1 MTAGTLVCFMCEVPV
16 SCRGG
21 SFANLDDHMK
31 NIHKIKRGNS
41 YLLAGCFMSE
51 EERDAVKDVI
61 SEKID
66 QAFQGQEEEPV
77 RVGSG
82 RPGARHRCPQ
92 CPISF
97 TVEENL
103 REHLERKHKVRSRGV
118 RITPVVS
125 SAPAPRV
132 PKFGNIVGKL
142 EKRTERRSVPA
153 NIKFEA
159 TPRSEEEDID
169 DPLSSSPEP
178 RKNRRAEMKRRM
190 KKQHG
195 GVGRQSTTRYSGDVA
210 QAGPDEDPGSGR
222 ECPLCQK
229 EFPANGPMRRH
240 FEDIH
245 QPGEYPCRGCGKV
258 FTSKNKVSSHYSR
271 NCKRRS
277 M

>member
-1 MTAGTLVCFMCEVPV
+1 MTAGTLICFMCEVPV
-16 SCRGG
+16 NCRNG
-21 SFANLDDHMK
+21 SFSNLDDHMR

-51 EERDAVKDVI
+51 DERDAVKDVI

-66 QAFQGQEEEPV
+66 QVFQGHEEEPV
-77 RVGSG
+77 QMTTVKSG
-82 RPGARHRCPQ
+82 TRNRCPQ

-103 REHLERKHKVRSRGV
+103 REHLERKHKVKSRGV

-125 SAPAPRV
+125 SAPRL
-132 PKFGNIVGKL
+132 PKFGNTVGKM

-169 DPLSSSPEP
+169 DPLSSSPQP
-178 RKNRRAEMKRRM
+178 RRKMRRM

-195 GVGRQSTTRYSGDVA
+195 GIGRQATPRYSGNAVLA
-210 QAGPDEDPGSGR
+210 SPDEDPGSGR
-222 ECPLCQK
+222 DCPLCQK

-245 QPGEYPCRGCGKV
+245 QPGEYPCKGCGKV

>member
-1 MTAGTLVCFMCEVPV
+1 
-16 SCRGG
+16 
-21 SFANLDDHMK
+21 
-31 NIHKIKRGNS
+31 
-41 YLLAGCFMSE
+41 MSE

-66 QAFQGQEEEPV
+66 QAFNGQEEEPV
-77 RVGSG
+77 SVTSA
-82 RPGARHRCPQ
+82 RPGTRHRCPQ

-125 SAPAPRV
+125 SAPAPRI
-132 PKFGNIVGKL
+132 PKFGNVVGKL

-159 TPRSEEEDID
+159 TQRSEEEDID

-178 RKNRRAEMKRRM
+178 RKNKRAEMKKRM
-190 KKQHG
+190 KKQQHG
-195 GVGRQSTTRYSGDVA
+195 GVGRHATTRYSGDVA

>member
-1 MTAGTLVCFMCEVPV
+1 MGTAGTLICFMCEVPV
-16 SCRGG
+16 NCRNG
-21 SFANLDDHMK
+21 SFSNLDDHMR

-51 EERDAVKDVI
+51 DERDAVKDVI

-66 QAFQGQEEEPV
+66 QVFQGQEEEPV
-77 RVGSG
+77 QMTTVKSGS
-82 RPGARHRCPQ
+82 RHRCPQ

-125 SAPAPRV
+125 SAPRLS
-132 PKFGNIVGKL
+132 KLNTLGKI

-159 TPRSEEEDID
+159 TTRSEEEDID
-169 DPLSSSPEP
+169 DPLSSSPQP
-178 RKNRRAEMKRRM
+178 RRKTGRM

-195 GVGRQSTTRYSGDVA
+195 GIGRQATPRYSGNAVLA
-210 QAGPDEDPGSGR
+210 SPDEDPGSGR

-245 QPGEYPCRGCGKV
+245 QPGEYPCKGCGKV

>member
-1 MTAGTLVCFMCEVPV
+1 
-16 SCRGG
+16 
-21 SFANLDDHMK
+21 
-31 NIHKIKRGNS
+31 
-41 YLLAGCFMSE
+41 MSE

-77 RVGSG
+77 RLSSVKTGT
-82 RPGARHRCPQ
+82 RHRCPQ

-103 REHLERKHKVRSRGV
+103 REHLERKHKVSRTRGV
-118 RITPVVS
+118 KITPVVA
-125 SAPAPRV
+125 SAPRTA
-132 PKFGNIVGKL
+132 KFGNIVGKL
-142 EKRTERRSVPA
+142 EKRRSVPA

-159 TPRSEEEDID
+159 TPRSEEEDLD

-178 RKNRRAEMKRRM
+178 RKTGRAEIKRRM
-190 KKQHG
+190 KKQHRG
-195 GVGRQSTTRYSGDVA
+195 IGRQATSRYAGDVA

>member
-1 MTAGTLVCFMCEVPV
+1 
-16 SCRGG
+16 
-21 SFANLDDHMK
+21 
-31 NIHKIKRGNS
+31 
-41 YLLAGCFMSE
+41 MSE

-66 QAFQGQEEEPV
+66 NAFKGQEEEPV
-77 RVGSG
+77 TVTSA
-82 RPGARHRCPQ
+82 RPGTRHRCPQ

-125 SAPAPRV
+125 SAPAPRI
-132 PKFGNIVGKL
+132 PKFGNVVGKL
-142 EKRTERRSVPA
+142 EKRTEVRRSVPA

-159 TPRSEEEDID
+159 TQRSEEEDID

-178 RKNRRAEMKRRM
+178 RRNKRAEMKKRM
-190 KKQHG
+190 RKQHG
-195 GVGRQSTTRYSGDVA
+195 GVGRHATTRYSGDVA
-210 QAGPDEDPGSGR
+210 QAGPGEDPGSGR
-222 ECPLCQK
+222 ECPLCHK